1 MTERSFVTDDGVRIV
16 YDDVGPRDR
25 VPVVLC
31 HGLTMEGAQFRD
43 TAAAFV
49 AKGCRVLMPD
59 LRGHARSG
67 VPSTVSRETFTLS
80 RFGADQLA
88 MLADAGV
95 DKVHWVGNSLGGI
108 VGLSLLPAG
117 RFLSLTTYGTSYR
130 IGLNGRFSEFW
141 VGLSYWWLRPRV
153 IAWMMSWL
161 VSRHGPTRRYVA
173 ERIVATRPD
182 VIAAI
187 SGVVAG
193 YDLRPLVKVAT
204 TPMLLLD
211 CREDWL
217 VNWSMWG
224 TLRAARRMGVTV
236 VELRAGGH
244 CADLDAPVP
253 WRDAVLNFIGKV
265 SPRP

>member
-1 MTERSFVTDDGVRIV
+1 VTERSFVADDGVRIV
-16 YDDVGPRDR
+16 YDDVGPADG

-31 HGLTMEGAQFRD
+31 HGLTMEGAQFRE
-43 TAAAFV
+43 TAQAFV
-49 AKGCRVLMPD
+49 AKGCRVLTPD

-67 VPSTVSRETFTLS
+67 VPTVVGRETFTLA

-130 IGLNGRFSEFW
+130 IGLNGRFAEFW
-141 VGLSYWWLRPRV
+141 VKLSYWWLRPRL

-187 SGVVAG
+187 AGVVAG
-193 YDLRPLVKVAT
+193 YDLRPLVEGAH

-211 CREDWL
+211 CRKDWL
-217 VNWSMWG
+217 VGWTMWS
-224 TLRAARRMGVTV
+224 TLRVARRRVRV
-236 VELRAGGH
+236 VELKGGGH
-244 CADLDAPVP
+244 CADLDAPEA
-253 WRDAVLNFIGKV
+253 WRQAVMGFV
-265 SPRP
+265 SSR

>member
-16 YDDVGPRDR
+16 YDDVGPRDG
-25 VPVVLC
+25 VTVVLC
-31 HGLTMEGAQFRD
+31 HGLTMEAAQYRE
-43 TAAAFV
+43 TAEAFV
-49 AKGCRVLMPD
+49 ARGYRVLMPN

-67 VPSTVSRETFTLS
+67 VPAVVSRETFTLA
-80 RFGADQLA
+80 RFGADQQA

-130 IGLNGRFSEFW
+130 IGLNARFAEFW
-141 VGLSYWWLRPRV
+141 VGLSYWWLRPRL
-153 IAWMMSWL
+153 IGWMMSWL
-161 VSRHGPTRRYVA
+161 VSRHVPTRRYVA

-187 SGVVAG
+187 AGVVAG
-193 YDLRPLVKVAT
+193 YDLRPLAEAAT

-211 CREDWL
+211 CRKDWL
-217 VNWSMWG
+217 VGWTMGG
-224 TLRAARRMGVTV
+224 TLRAAKRLGVRV
-236 VELRAGGH
+236 VALPDGGH
-244 CADLDAPVP
+244 CADLDAPRE
-253 WRDAVLNFIGKV
+253 WREGVLGFIASV
-265 SPRP
+265 SK

>member
-1 MTERSFVTDDGVRIV
+1 MTERSFVTDDDVRLV
-16 YDDVGPRDR
+16 YDDLGPRDG
-25 VPVVLC
+25 VPIVLC

-49 AKGCRVLMPD
+49 AKGYRVLTPD

-67 VPSTVSRETFTLS
+67 VPTVVSRETFTLE

-88 MLADAGV
+88 MLADAGL
-95 DKVHWVGNSLGGI
+95 DQVHWVGNSLGGI

-130 IGLNGRFSEFW
+130 IGLNGWFAEFW

-153 IAWMMSWL
+153 IAAMMSWL
-161 VSRHGPTRRYVA
+161 VSRHAPTRRYVA

-187 SGVVAG
+187 AGVVAG
-193 YDLRPLVKVAT
+193 YDLRPLVEAT
-204 TPMLLLD
+204 ETPMLLID

-217 VNWSMWG
+217 VGWTMRS
-224 TLRAARRMGVTV
+224 TLQAARRLGVKV
-236 VELRAGGH
+236 AMLKDGGH
-244 CADLDAPVP
+244 CADLDAPAA
-253 WRDAVLNFIGKV
+253 WQEAVLGFVEDSRG
-265 SPRP
+265 